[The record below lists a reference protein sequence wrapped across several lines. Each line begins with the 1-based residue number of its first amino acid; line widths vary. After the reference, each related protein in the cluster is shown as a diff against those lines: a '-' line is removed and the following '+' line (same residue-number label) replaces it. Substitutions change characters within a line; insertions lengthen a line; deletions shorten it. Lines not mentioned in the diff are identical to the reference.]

1 MASAFSSPA
10 VARGLPRASRPP
22 PRRRLALRPARAL
35 PPPAATSPEGI
46 PPPPTFPNP
55 LGVHALVWTGGWSEP
70 ERRAACE
77 GTAKTGYDLVEI
89 PLLDP
94 SSVDPDMTRRV
105 LAEHDLRATT
115 SLGLS
120 FDADVSSPDEAIAK
134 RGEALLDA
142 ALDVTA
148 GMGASHMCGV
158 LYSAL
163 GKYDAPRD
171 PRGYDNAVRALRRV
185 ARRAADANVIL
196 GLEVVNRYETNVLN
210 TAAQASTFVDEIGE
224 PNVKV
229 HLDSYHAN
237 IEEESLRR
245 AVLTCGDRLGYVHV
259 GESHRGALGTGT
271 VDFVQLFGDWRRLG
285 TRDPSRREL
294 RRAPPARISATPCAC
309 GETCGTT
316 RDARE
321 RREGVRPRTPGER
334 RGGERSE
341 HAEGWRLVLTT
352 NERRKNGAEATN
364 APFRGTRRAEGRA
377 VPRCAHLRRGNGG
390 VVSAARDCY
399 GGVSSR
405 ATRRRRPTRRPPRL
419 RFRRAP
425 PGVAVPPPC

>member
-1 MASAFSSPA
+1 MMASAFSSPA
-10 VARGLPRASRPP
+10 IARGLPPASRPP
-22 PRRRLALRPARAL
+22 PRRRLARKTARAL

-70 ERRAACE
+70 ECRAACA

-94 SSVDPDMTRRV
+94 SSVDPAMTRRV
-105 LAEHDLRATT
+105 LAEHNLRATT

-120 FDADVSSPDEAIAK
+120 FDADVSSPDDAIAK

-148 GMGASHMCGV
+148 GMGASHMCGI

-163 GKYDAPRD
+163 GKYDAPLD

-210 TAAQASTFVDEIGE
+210 TAAQASAFVDEIGE

-229 HLDSYHAN
+229 HLDSYHMN

-271 VDFVQLFGDWRRLG
+271 VDFVQLFWGLAEIGYEGPITFESFSSRVVSPDLSNTLCVWRDLWE
-285 TRDPSRREL
+285 DSEAL
-294 RRAPPARISATPCAC
+294 A
-309 GETCGTT
+309 
-316 RDARE
+316 RDARAYVLE
-321 RREGVRPRTPGER
+321 RLE
-334 RGGERSE
+334 
-341 HAEGWRLVLTT
+341 
-352 NERRKNGAEATN
+352 
-364 APFRGTRRAEGRA
+364 
-377 VPRCAHLRRGNGG
+377 
-390 VVSAARDCY
+390 SAAVVNHPSTPKVGDWY
-399 GGVSSR
+399 
-405 ATRRRRPTRRPPRL
+405 
-419 RFRRAP
+419 
-425 PGVAVPPPC
+425 